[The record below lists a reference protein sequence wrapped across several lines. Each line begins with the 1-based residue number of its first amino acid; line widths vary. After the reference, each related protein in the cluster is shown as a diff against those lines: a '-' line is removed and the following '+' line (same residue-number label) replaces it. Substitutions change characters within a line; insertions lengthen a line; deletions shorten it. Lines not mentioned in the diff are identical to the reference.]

1 MLEGLH
7 YQNAYVCDDLEA
19 AIDLFRGRGL
29 TKDPMIIPVDQEV
42 MTPQGLKRQKS
53 RICFIWIG
61 DLQYELIENEVDE
74 VGLYANCLSNGG
86 PLRFHHICFRIDDW
100 ADFRAR
106 VDSQKFPIAMERAGA
121 GENDLKFLY
130 LDARKVFGHYLEY
143 TWMPEPMWQH
153 IKGM

>member
-19 AIDLFRGRGL
+19 GIDLFRGRGL
-29 TKDPMIIPVDQEV
+29 AKEPIIIPVDQEV
-42 MTPQGLKRQKS
+42 LTPQGLKRQKS

-61 DLQYELIENEVDE
+61 DLQYELIEVETDE
-74 VGLYANCLSNGG
+74 VGLYANTLSNGG
-86 PLRFHHICFRIDDW
+86 PLRFHHVCFRIDDW
-100 ADFRAR
+100 ADFRRR
-106 VDSQKFPIAMERAGA
+106 VDEQEFPIAMERAGA

-143 TWMPEPMWQH
+143 TWMPEAQWQQ
-153 IKGM
+153 IRAM

>member
-19 AIDLFRGRGL
+19 GIDLFRGRGL
-29 TKDPMIIPVDQEV
+29 TKEPVIIPVDQKV

-61 DLQYELIENEVDE
+61 DLQYELIENELDE

-86 PLRFHHICFRIDDW
+86 PLRFHHVCFRIDSW
-100 ADFRAR
+100 ADFRRR
-106 VDSQKFPIAMERAGA
+106 VDEQEFPIAMERAGP

-130 LDARKVFGHYLEY
+130 LDARKVFGHYIEY
-143 TWMPEPMWQH
+143 TWMPQPMWQH